1 MLRLVIG
8 NKNYSS
14 WSLRPWLA
22 LRAAGIP
29 FEEEVVLLDRPD
41 TAERLARLSP
51 SGRVPVL
58 LDGDLVVWDSLAIC
72 EYAAER
78 FPERRLWPADA
89 RVRAVARSACAE
101 MHSGFQA
108 LRERLPVNIRA
119 SRPEVGLTPPVEAD
133 VARLVQLWTDCRE
146 RFGAGG
152 PFLFGPFSIAD
163 AFFAPVVTRFRTY
176 GVPLDGEAARWAEAV
191 LAVPAMQEWVAAAR
205 AEKESV
211 ARYDRRST

>member
-22 LRAAGIP
+22 LRQAAIP
-29 FEEEVVLLDRPD
+29 FEEEVVALDRPD

-51 SGRVPVL
+51 SRRVPVL

-78 FPERRLWPADA
+78 FPEKRLWPADA
-89 RVRAVARSACAE
+89 RIRAVARSACAE
-101 MHSGFQA
+101 MHSGVTA
-108 LRERLPVNIRA
+108 LRERLPVNVRA
-119 SRPEVGLTPPVEAD
+119 SRPDVRRPPEVEAD
-133 VARLVQLWTDCRE
+133 VARLVQLWTDCRD

-152 PFLFGPFSIAD
+152 PFLFGAFSIAD

-176 GVPLDGEAARWAEAV
+176 GVPLDGEAARWADA
-191 LAVPAMQEWVAAAR
+191 LWSLPALQEWVAGAR
-205 AEKESV
+205 AEPEVV
-211 ARYDRRST
+211 AKYENR

>member
-22 LRAAGIP
+22 LRHVGVP
-29 FEEEVVLLDRPD
+29 FEEETIALDRPE
-41 TAERLARLSP
+41 TAERLLRASP
-51 SGRVPVL
+51 SRRVPVL
-58 LDGDLVVWDSLAIC
+58 EDGDLVVWDSLAIC

-78 FPERRLWPADA
+78 FPEKRLWPADP

-108 LRERLPVNIRA
+108 LREALPVNIRA
-119 SRPEVGLTPPVEAD
+119 SRPEVPRSPAVEAD

-146 RFGAGG
+146 RFGAEG
-152 PFLFGPFSIAD
+152 PFLFGSFSIAD

-176 GVPLDGEAARWAEAV
+176 GVPLEGEAARWADAV
-191 LAVPAMQEWVAAAR
+191 WSLPAMQEWVAGAG
-205 AEKESV
+205 AERETV
-211 ARYDRRST
+211 AKYDNR

>member
-22 LRAAGIP
+22 LRHAGIP
-29 FEEEVVLLDRPD
+29 FEEETIALDQPD
-41 TAERLARLSP
+41 TAERLLRVSP
-51 SGRVPVL
+51 SRRVPVL
-58 LDGDLVVWDSLAIC
+58 KDGDLVVWDSLAIC

-78 FPERRLWPADA
+78 FPEKRLWPEDP

-108 LRERLPVNIRA
+108 LRERLPVNVRA
-119 SRPEVGLTPPVEAD
+119 SRFDVARTPGVEAD

-146 RFGAGG
+146 RFGAAG
-152 PFLFGPFSIAD
+152 PFLFGPFSVAD

-176 GVPLDGEAARWAEAV
+176 GVPLEGEAAGWADRV
-191 LAVPAMQEWVAAAR
+191 WSLPAMQEWVAGAR
-205 AEKESV
+205 AERETV
-211 ARYDRRST
+211 ARYDNR